1 MRNAAKIK
9 KYLLTQVDE
18 NNPVELE
25 KVERYT
31 NLIKIFYALDKEI
44 KAHGTLVE
52 TVNASQKFLKP
63 NPAVAEKNKINASL
77 LAIEKS
83 FGFEKKESDELTDDY
98 V

>member
-83 FGFEKKESDELTDDY
+83 FGFEKKESDEPTDDY

>member
-1 MRNAAKIK
+1 MRSAEKIK

-18 NNPVELE
+18 NNPVEVE
-25 KVERYT
+25 KVERYA
-31 NLIKIFYALDKEI
+31 NLLKLFYALDKEI

-77 LAIEKS
+77 LAIEKT
-83 FGFEKKESDELTDDY
+83 FNLDKKDSDEPADDY